1 MRIYKFVTRVP
12 GGLMVVPL
20 FIGMAINT
28 FFPTLL
34 QIGGFTQALSGVGY
48 PTVLGMY
55 LFTVGTK
62 MTIRAAPRMLA
73 RGLGLLTAKVGT
85 ATLFALAVAHLFD
98 GDILGLSTLAVM
110 VAMSDTN
117 GGMFLALTG
126 VMGKKEDSG
135 TYVVQ
140 SIETG
145 PFLTMLIFVGT
156 GLAVIPWLTMVSVI
170 APIVA
175 GAILGNLD
183 DELKEFFGSHEPII
197 IPFMAFTL
205 GQTINLKSVVTAGLP
220 GIVLGL
226 TVLVVTG
233 AVCIAVDRLLGG
245 SGIAGAAASSTAGNS
260 AAVPQAVALADTS
273 FAPVAAAATVQ
284 VTASVIVTAIL
295 TPLLTAW
302 WYKRLRTQAA
312 AKSEMWRCAESGA
325 VTGRPG
331 RSRGAGARLLSAGKS
346 PADARRAPW
355 TSLRPDTGR
364 KFIRVHIWPAE
375 LLNHADE

>member
-1 MRIYKFVTRVP
+1 MKIYRFINRVP

-20 FIGMAINT
+20 FIGMVINT

-62 MTIRAAPRMLA
+62 MTVRAAPRMLA
-73 RGLGLLTAKVGT
+73 RGFGLLAAKVGT
-85 ATLFALAVAHLFD
+85 ATLFALVVAHVFD
-98 GDILGLSTLAVM
+98 GNILGLSTLAVM

-126 VMGKKEDSG
+126 VMGNKDDSG

-170 APIVA
+170 APIVV

-183 DELKEFFGSHEPII
+183 EDLKQFFGTHEPII
-197 IPFMAFTL
+197 VPFMAFTL

-220 GIVLGL
+220 GVALGV

-233 AVCIAVDRLLGG
+233 TVCIVADRLLGG
-245 SGIAGAAASSTAGNS
+245 SGVAGAAASSTAGNS

-302 WYKRLRTQAA
+302 WYRKV
-312 AKSEMWRCAESGA
+312 E
-325 VTGRPG
+325 
-331 RSRGAGARLLSAGKS
+331 RSRALKA
-346 PADARRAPW
+346 AD
-355 TSLRPDTGR
+355 GR
-364 KFIRVHIWPAE
+364 VEQVAAQR
-375 LLNHADE
+375 